1 MFQFLNYRHI
11 VFFPSVLEVRDARY
25 PFGMFR
31 MFFPPLEEATL
42 EVTSGA
48 SFEAFLLFGS
58 SGSLARGMQNVI
70 FLFFSFILFQ
80 IAL

>member
-1 MFQFLNYRHI
+1 
-11 VFFPSVLEVRDARY
+11 
-25 PFGMFR
+25 

-70 FLFFSFILFQ
+70 FLFFSSIFFQ